1 LKELEGFAMSV
12 EICVLGSGSGGNC
25 TYMGTAKAR
34 ILVDA
39 GFSMKET
46 ARRLATL
53 QIPLESIQGIVISHE
68 HSDHIHGVETLA
80 KNLNIPVYMA
90 PAALEASRISQNKY
104 SMEFIRAEESFA
116 IGDIVVQPFSI
127 PHDSVEPLAF
137 SFVAEGIKTSIV
149 TDLGYIPELVKQRVA
164 GSHCLIFEANHD
176 LEMLKVGPYP
186 WFVKQRVM
194 SRHGHLSN
202 DTTAQFF
209 AEDYDGTAEHV
220 LLAHISLKNNH
231 PEIVRMSIAQALESR
246 GLPPEKI
253 QLTHQDEPAP
263 LLRF

>member
-1 LKELEGFAMSV
+1 MSV

-25 TYMGTAKAR
+25 TYLGTEKTR

-46 ARRLATL
+46 ARRLSS
-53 QIPLESIQGIVISHE
+53 ISVPLDSIQALVISHE
-68 HSDHIHGVETLA
+68 HADHVHGMETIA
-80 KNLNIPVYMA
+80 RNLQIPVFVA
-90 PAALEASRISQNKY
+90 PAAVEAMKFKCAPPAIESLA
-104 SMEFIRAEESFA
+104 AEGRLR
-116 IGDIVVQPFSI
+116 IGDIEVHPFSI

-137 SFVAEGIKTSIV
+137 RFETQGIVACVV

-164 GSHCLIFEANHD
+164 GSHCLVFESNHD

-202 DTTAQFF
+202 ETTAQFF
-209 AEDYDGTAEHV
+209 TEDFDGNAEYV
-220 LLAHISLKNNH
+220 FLAHISQKNNH
-231 PEIVRMSIAQALESR
+231 PEIVRMSAINAFSQR
-246 GLPPEKI
+246 GLPVEKI
-253 QLTHQDEPAP
+253 RLTQQDEPAE
-263 LLRF
+263 RVIF

>member
-1 LKELEGFAMSV
+1 MSV
-12 EICVLGSGSGGNC
+12 DICVLGSGSGGNC
-25 TYMGTAKAR
+25 TYIGTPKTR
-34 ILVDA
+34 LLVDA

-46 ARRLATL
+46 ARRLATI
-53 QIPLESIQGIVISHE
+53 QVPLESIQAIVISHE
-68 HSDHIHGVETLA
+68 HADHIHGVETLV
-80 KNLNIPVYMA
+80 KNLNIPVFIA
-90 PAALEASRISQNKY
+90 PAAFEASRISRNKY
-104 SMEFIRAEESFA
+104 PVEPIRAEECFTV
-116 IGDIVVQPFSI
+116 GDIRVQPFAI

-137 SFVAEGIKTSIV
+137 CVVAEGIKTSIV

-164 GSHCLIFEANHD
+164 GSHCLVFESNHD

-209 AEDYDGTAEHV
+209 AEDYDGQAVHV
-220 LLAHISLKNNH
+220 LLAHISQKNNH
-231 PEIVRMSIAQALESR
+231 PEIVRMSMVQVFESR